1 MTRIA
6 GERLYIKE
14 IEIEELTDPVMAW
27 FSDSELMKYY
37 TNSRRVITKDTL
49 VASIER
55 GKRDGDTFTYGIYDI
70 ERELLIGTLK
80 LGPINKIHKTSDLA
94 TLIGDRSFL
103 GKGLAPEAIRLG
115 VELAFSVYDLRKLY
129 GGMYASNVA
138 SIKAYCRAGWLIEG
152 RLKGFYQV
160 EGRNEDRVLVGC
172 FNPKYFSEP
181 EIEDVRRK
189 QGEYYE

>member
-103 GKGLAPEAIRLG
+103 GKGLAPEAIRLR

>member
-70 ERELLIGTLK
+70 ERELLIWTLK
-80 LGPINKIHKTSDLA
+80 L
-94 TLIGDRSFL
+94 
-103 GKGLAPEAIRLG
+103 
-115 VELAFSVYDLRKLY
+115 
-129 GGMYASNVA
+129 
-138 SIKAYCRAGWLIEG
+138 
-152 RLKGFYQV
+152 
-160 EGRNEDRVLVGC
+160 
-172 FNPKYFSEP
+172 
-181 EIEDVRRK
+181 
-189 QGEYYE
+189 

>member
-103 GKGLAPEAIRLG
+103 GKGLAPEGMRFG

>member
-1 MTRIA
+1 M
-6 GERLYIKE
+6 YIKE

>member
-27 FSDSELMKYY
+27 FTDSELMKYY